1 MKPAAALNITI
12 LPNQPMSSSLTFGAS
27 TWLWTS
33 PLTTAIAGDLFPKIR
48 DLGFGLVEIPVEDPA
63 LLDVDQLRGLLE
75 KNSLQAS
82 VCGAF
87 GPGRDL
93 THPDA
98 AVRAQ
103 SLAYID
109 ECLAMCQGL
118 GATFF
123 AGPMYSQVGKVRQLS
138 PEDRQADWDLAVAGL
153 RQACELAAARGLS
166 LAIEPLNRFESD
178 LVNTAADAVNMARDI
193 GHPAARVMLDSF
205 HMTIEEKDL
214 AAAIEHAGDLL
225 IHVQVS
231 ENHRGIP
238 GTGLTDW
245 AAFARGLK
253 SIGYDRAVAIE
264 SFTPENRDLAAAVC
278 IWKRHCPDQDTFAR
292 EGLRFLKQ
300 ALA

>member
-1 MKPAAALNITI
+1 
-12 LPNQPMSSSLTFGAS
+12 MSSYIFGVS

-33 PLTTAIAGDLFPKIR
+33 PLTTAAAAELFPKIR
-48 DLGFGLVEIPVEDPA
+48 DLGFGVVEIPVEDPA
-63 LLDVDQLRGLLE
+63 LLDVDRLRGLLDE
-75 KNSLQAS
+75 TGLQAS

-93 THPDA
+93 THADP
-98 AVRAQ
+98 AVRR
-103 SLAYID
+103 
-109 ECLAMCQGL
+109 QGL
-118 GATFF
+118 GYIGRCLEICEGLGARFF

-138 PEDRQADWDLAVAGL
+138 PEERKADWRLAVEGL
-153 RQACELAAARGLS
+153 REASEMAAARDLL

-178 LVNTAADAVNMARDI
+178 LVNTAEDAVRLTTDI

-214 AAAIEHAGDLL
+214 GAAIRRAGDRLL
-225 IHVQVS
+225 HVQIS

-245 AAFARGLK
+245 AAFADGLQAIQYDG
-253 SIGYDRAVAIE
+253 SIVIE

-278 IWKRHCPDQDTFAR
+278 IWKRYCADQDLFAR
-292 EGLRFLKQ
+292 QGLEFMKQ
-300 ALA
+300 TFQTPILL